1 MNAIQPIATFRTGCA
16 GARHVVGLSCAMDA
30 FHPDEPYT
38 RAFMYNERAKNIW
51 TFNEQDFVVPAMCV
65 WRDPVPPHTRCFVA
79 LGEDGHVAIL
89 GDSTDLEEIADS
101 GLRRPASTGFGY
113 VTDVI
118 QIGARL
124 YACGDGGQIYRRLAR
139 NQWEHMDGGI
149 LQAPGMG
156 KGAYM
161 ISAIDGPAEGSI
173 YIAGSERGRG
183 QPGRA
188 DHWNGHM
195 WTRLTLPSGT
205 GRLTAIHVE
214 SAERVWMVGAKG
226 TLLLGNA
233 FDGFRNFGPLGDTK
247 LILSMTLFQGLG
259 YLGTNVGLYKFDPAI
274 PGRVYAKVRTGL
286 DPELQD
292 ANVVQAVDDVLWSIG
307 PKDLA
312 RFDGQAWT
320 RIHHPDNPPIAP

>member
-1 MNAIQPIATFRTGCA
+1 MNKVQPVATFRTAFAASRSAIC
-16 GARHVVGLSCAMDA
+16 LSGAMDA
-30 FHPDEPYT
+30 FDAAEPYS
-38 RAFMYNERAKNIW
+38 RVYIFNERAPHVW
-51 TFNEQDFVVPAMCV
+51 TFSQHDFSVPALCT
-65 WRDPVPPHTRCFVA
+65 WRDPQTPKTRYFAA
-79 LGEDGHVAIL
+79 LGEDGQLAVLAPSIQR
-89 GDSTDLEEIADS
+89 EEIADS
-101 GLRRPASTGFGY
+101 GLGRPASTGFGY
-113 VTDVI
+113 VTSLK
-118 QIGARL
+118 QIGTRL
-124 YACGDGGQIYRRLAR
+124 YACGDGGQIYRRLATDR
-139 NQWEHMDGGI
+139 WEHMDGGI
-149 LQAPGMG
+149 LQAPGIG